1 MATIAKLK
9 SGRLVRQVADTCLQ
23 YHGGMGYVEENWTA
37 RFFRD
42 NRLTS
47 IGGGADE
54 VMLQVLARLDG
65 FTA

>member
-1 MATIAKLK
+1 LTA
-9 SGRLVRQVADTCLQ
+9 GRLVRRVADMCLQ

-47 IGGGADE
+47 VGGGADE
-54 VMLQVLARLDG
+54 VMLQVLARTDG